1 MNQHQ
6 DREMAQIIAH
16 LSLLSYGSTTAWN
29 ASGTTGKP
37 GSRILHV
44 AMLGEVAH
52 EHYRDQYNSAA
63 TDHARDEIIT
73 DARRHLHAELKMRK
87 VKVREETWA
96 QLRERIVKEGEG
108 WSASDVAS
116 ALKTMER
123 MVRKARVEM
132 GHDPDTG
139 LQSIALMAGA
149 RKLRARELVEME
161 GCSARTAAFK
171 LGVSYKTV
179 LRDLGRAA

>member
-73 DARRHLHAELKMRK
+73 DARRHLHREIRQAERK
-87 VKVREETWA
+87 AGEDDAAARKRC
-96 QLRERIVKEGEG
+96 IKDCEG
-108 WSASDVAS
+108 WPAQDA
-116 ALKTMER
+116 A
-123 MVRKARVEM
+123 
-132 GHDPDTG
+132 GHMRRTTRWVI
-139 LQSIALMAGA
+139 QA
-149 RKLRARELVEME
+149 RKLEDRDANTGHRQAAALVRVEEWEIRAIELQEQGGTVRSIAM
-161 GCSARTAAFK
+161 R
-171 LGVSYKTV
+171 LGVSKSNIHRA
-179 LRDLGRAA
+179 LRRAA